1 MSDAD
6 PRIERALAGLRR
18 EWSPPPGVE
27 AAMLADLH
35 ARLADAPAQPL
46 EPSEPPGPP
55 ELLAQLGYATKI
67 VVATLVTTA
76 IGLGVVAGVGR
87 ALRPV
92 PEGRRDA
99 VVEPLREVA
108 AAPGAEDPPS
118 PPASQP
124 SPALPP
130 QLASTSE
137 ASEASEHPAPRPRT
151 RERASEP
158 ASIDLAA
165 ELALLRAAEA
175 ASGEDSLARLDEH
188 AERFAKG
195 ALASERE
202 GLTIVRLCEL
212 GRVDEARP
220 RAEAFARA
228 HASSLMHARI
238 EKACSK

>member
-18 EWSPPPGVE
+18 EWSPPSGVE
-27 AAMLADLH
+27 SAMLADFH
-35 ARLADAPAQPL
+35 ARLADAPAQTV
-46 EPSEPPGPP
+46 EPSEPPAAP
-55 ELLAQLGYATKI
+55 ELLGQLGYATKV

-87 ALRPV
+87 ALRPA
-92 PEGRRDA
+92 PAGRRDA

-108 AAPGAEDPPS
+108 VAPGAEDPPS

-137 ASEASEHPAPRPRT
+137 ASEHPAPRTRT
-151 RERASEP
+151 RERTSEP
-158 ASIDLAA
+158 TSIDLAA

-175 ASGEDSLARLDEH
+175 ANGEDSLARLDEH
-188 AERFAKG
+188 AERFANG

-220 RAEAFARA
+220 RIEAFAQA

>member
-27 AAMLADLH
+27 SAMLADFR
-35 ARLADAPAQPL
+35 ARLADAPAQTV
-46 EPSEPPGPP
+46 EPSEPPGAP
-55 ELLAQLGYATKI
+55 ELLGQLGYATKV

-87 ALRPV
+87 ALRPA

-99 VVEPLREVA
+99 VVEPRREVA
-108 AAPGAEDPPS
+108 VAQGAEDPPS

-137 ASEASEHPAPRPRT
+137 ASEHPVPRPRT
-151 RERASEP
+151 RERTSEP

-175 ASGEDSLARLDEH
+175 ASGEDSLARLEEH

-220 RAEAFARA
+220 RIEAFAQA

>member
-87 ALRPV
+87 ALRPAS
-92 PEGRRDA
+92 ERGRDA

-108 AAPGAEDPPS
+108 AAPGAEAPGR
-118 PPASQP
+118 
-124 SPALPP
+124 SPAPARQAGVEP
-130 QLASTSE
+130 TRE
-137 ASEASEHPAPRPRT
+137 AGERPAPRPAPRTRT